1 MEKYMSEPSERF
13 EKSLTKDNL
22 WLYIFILLIKRKELY
37 PYEIKD
43 AIKTE
48 FGFEPGNMTAYV
60 VLKKL
65 KTGGYVKV
73 LKKEQEKGRP
83 EKTFYKITEEG
94 IKELNKA
101 KEMHKKM
108 GEFLFDT

>member
-1 MEKYMSEPSERF
+1 MERYMSDPSERF

-43 AIKTE
+43 AIKTK

-65 KTGGYVKV
+65 KSGGYVKEG
-73 LKKEQEKGRP
+73 KKEQEGGRP
-83 EKTFYKITEEG
+83 ERTFYKITEKG
-94 IKELNKA
+94 INELDKA
-101 KEMHKKM
+101 KELHKKI
-108 GEFLFDT
+108 GNFLFEI